1 MFKNKHIVIALIVAP
16 ILALL
21 AYFGVDNL
29 VSEKP
34 HKAIEGQSYPLVA
47 KSNCRY
53 TSGKCTFQNGNF
65 EVNIFIENDK
75 TLIVTSPY
83 TLSDVEASILDNQGN
98 TSKLYFVKDS
108 NQGTKWSQRII
119 SNISSDSI
127 IRLVTIASKSI
138 YYGESE
144 MAFIDYETSFEE
156 DFKRQD

>member
-1 MFKNKHIVIALIVAP
+1 MFKNKHVVIALIVAP

-34 HKAIEGQSYPLVA
+34 HKAIEGESYPLVA

-65 EVNIFIENDK
+65 ELNIYIENGK
-75 TLIVTSPY
+75 TLIVSSPY
-83 TLSDVEASILDNQGN
+83 SLSEVEASLLDNKGN
-98 TSKLYFVKDS
+98 TSKLYFVQDTD
-108 NQGTKWSQRII
+108 QGTQWSQKII
-119 SNISSDSI
+119 SEITPESV

-138 YYGESE
+138 YYGETE
-144 MAFIDYETSFEE
+144 MAFIDYQTSFNE
-156 DFKRQD
+156 DFKREN

>member
-1 MFKNKHIVIALIVAP
+1 MFKNKHVVIALIVAP

-65 EVNIFIENDK
+65 ELDLFFKNHN
-75 TLIVTSPY
+75 TLVVSSPY
-83 TLSDVEASILDNQGN
+83 ALSEVEASLLDNQGN
-98 TSKLYFVKDS
+98 TSKLYFVQDTD
-108 NQGTKWSQRII
+108 QGTQWSQRVAYEITP
-119 SNISSDSI
+119 NSI
-127 IRLVTIASKSI
+127 IRLVTIASNSI

-144 MAFIDYETSFEE
+144 MAFIDYKTTFNE
-156 DFKRQD
+156 DFKRQE

>member
-34 HKAIEGQSYPLVA
+34 QKAVEGQSYPLVA

-65 EVNIFIENDK
+65 ELNIFIKNNN
-75 TLIVTSPY
+75 TLVVTSPY
-83 TLSDVEASILDNQGN
+83 ALSEVEASLLDNQGN
-98 TSKLYFVKDS
+98 TSKLYFVQDTDQG
-108 NQGTKWSQRII
+108 NQWSQKIV
-119 SNISSDSI
+119 SDITPQSI

-144 MAFIDYETSFEE
+144 MAFIDYKTSFNE

>member
-1 MFKNKHIVIALIVAP
+1 MFKNKHVVIALIVAP

-65 EVNIFIENDK
+65 ELDLFFKNHN
-75 TLIVTSPY
+75 TLVVSSPY
-83 TLSDVEASILDNQGN
+83 ALSEVEASLLDNQGN
-98 TSKLYFVKDS
+98 TSKLYFVQDTD
-108 NQGTKWSQRII
+108 QGTQWSQRVAYDITP
-119 SNISSDSI
+119 NSI
-127 IRLVTIASKSI
+127 IRLVTIASNSI

-144 MAFIDYETSFEE
+144 MAFIDYKTTFNE
-156 DFKRQD
+156 DFKRQE